1 MVSEENKKKRRR
13 RSSEWFMK
21 VQKEKKHW
29 MPQMV
34 SMPEI
39 YIFEIPSCA
48 TWKFMNSLESKQ
60 KLRFIYSHRRRH
72 HPPATFT
79 FFSPLSSSLF
89 LVNLLQWKEKKHN
102 KSHLLKLSLHY
113 VAFCVY
119 WLIFHYFSH
128 LLLAQHW
135 IRQRDFFIK
144 SNGLGLLPVLCCEN
158 Q

>member
-1 MVSEENKKKRRR
+1 
-13 RSSEWFMK
+13 MK

-29 MPQMV
+29 MPPMV

-48 TWKFMNSLESKQ
+48 TWKFMNSLESEQ

-89 LVNLLQWKEKKHN
+89 LVNLLQWKEKNN

-119 WLIFHYFSH
+119 WLIFYYFPH
-128 LLLAQHW
+128 LFRFTLNTTES
-135 IRQRDFFIK
+135 FFIK
-144 SNGLGLLPVLCCEN
+144 SNGLGQNFTSSCLFCCEN
-158 Q
+158 R